1 MAAACFCRNSTLMNW
16 YCLHTK
22 PQRENY
28 AAEQLAENLSL
39 EVYFPRMRRQ
49 KVVRRMRREV
59 TEPLFPQYLFCRFD
73 LVTEYRA
80 VRYTREVIDVLS
92 FGQQPAIVNE
102 TLIDELKTWC
112 CEAAQIR
119 PQPIFSS
126 GDRVE
131 ITDGPLQGLE
141 AVIMQERSGGDR
153 VAVLLSIL
161 GCDAQLTIRSCL
173 LAKAS

>member
-1 MAAACFCRNSTLMNW
+1 MNW
-16 YCLHTK
+16 YCIHTK

-39 EVYFPRMRRQ
+39 EVYFPRLRRQ
-49 KVVRRMRREV
+49 KIIRRMRREV

-73 LVTEYRA
+73 LATEYRA
-80 VRYTREVIDVLS
+80 VRYTREVIDVLN
-92 FGQQPAIVNE
+92 FGQSPAIVSE
-102 TLIDELKTWC
+102 TLIEDLKTWT
-112 CEAAQIR
+112 CEASKMST
-119 PQPIFSS
+119 QPIFSS

-131 ITDGPLQGLE
+131 IIDGPMQGLE
-141 AVIMQERSGGDR
+141 AVIMRERSGGDR